1 MSYQTPQS
9 SIAESTGLLA
19 ALRILRERI
28 LVIVLCAAVAAVVA
42 FFYVERQHNQY
53 TATSALQ
60 FTNNSLPSQVAGVQA
75 NQTLDPEG
83 EKATNVQLVTTK
95 PVAELV
101 AASLHNKWTAAEL
114 LDKVTA
120 TDAQN
125 DYIVDVTATDEDPH
139 AAAEIANAF
148 AQQYVVYSQQQNQ
161 AQLIR
166 GEELIAQ
173 KEARLAPTDTTD
185 LENLRALYQKL
196 LLLQSVQTGNANV
209 VNTAAVPSTP
219 SSPKRKQ
226 VLLIALIAGV
236 LVGIGFAF
244 LLNLIDR
251 RVRSWEEFEKL
262 YDLPLLTAIPQLP
275 RGRAAAR
282 LPEVAVEPFLIL
294 RNSLSLIAESHEPN
308 TVLITSA
315 MPGEGK
321 TTVALG
327 LARAA
332 ALSGTNVV
340 LVEADVRRPSLQRR
354 LLLDYD
360 PRGLLSVLL
369 DGDDPRELL
378 RQVPDEPPGLRVL
391 TGGSSKGSAPNL
403 AGVENL
409 DGVFARLSLEA
420 DLVIVDSAP
429 LLPVVDTRVLLDEV
443 AIDVTLVIARAGITT
458 RDQARRAR
466 AIFTQRDRKTVG
478 LVVNDLADSRDYYY
492 YGGDSGGAPVAPK
505 RSAQSAP
512 TPPERVPHA
521 S

>member
-1 MSYQTPQS
+1 MPDSSAQS
-9 SIAESTGLLA
+9 SLVETTGLLA
-19 ALRILRERI
+19 ALRIIRERI

-42 FFYVERQHNQY
+42 FLYVQRQHNQY
-53 TATSALQ
+53 TATAALQ

-75 NQTLDPEG
+75 NQSLDPEG
-83 EKATNVQLVTTK
+83 QKATNVQLVTTR

-101 AASLHNKWTAAEL
+101 SASLKGKYTANEL
-114 LDKVTA
+114 LDKVSA
-120 TDAQN
+120 SDAQN

-139 AAAEIANAF
+139 VAAAIANAF

-196 LLLQSVQTGNANV
+196 LLLQSVQTGNAEV

-226 VLLIALIAGV
+226 VLLIAVLAGI

-244 LLNLIDR
+244 LLNLVDR

-262 YDLPLLTAIPQLP
+262 YDLPLLAAIPQLP

-294 RNSLSLIAESHEPN
+294 RNSLSLIAEVDEPN
-308 TVLITSA
+308 SVLITSA

-321 TTVALG
+321 TTIALG

-332 ALSGTNVV
+332 ALSGTSVV
-340 LVEADVRRPSLQRR
+340 LVEADIRRPSLQRR

-360 PRGLLSVLL
+360 PRGLLSVLFE
-369 DGDDPRELL
+369 GDDPHELL
-378 RQVPDEPPGLRVL
+378 RQPPDEPDNLRVL
-391 TGGSSKGSAPNL
+391 TCGTSKTGAVNL
-403 AGVENL
+403 AGVDNL
-409 DGVFARLSLEA
+409 QSIFGRLSLDA
-420 DLVIVDSAP
+420 DLMIIDSAP

-443 AIDVTLVIARAGITT
+443 GIDVCLVIARAGITT
-458 RDQARRAR
+458 REQARRAR
-466 AIFTQRDRKTVG
+466 AIFTQRQREGVG

-492 YGGDSGGAPVAPK
+492 YGAEGTSAEPKQASAATAPA
-505 RSAQSAP
+505 
-512 TPPERVPHA
+512 RVPHR

>member
-1 MSYQTPQS
+1 MPEPSAQP
-9 SIAESTGLLA
+9 SIVESTGLLS

-42 FFYVERQHNQY
+42 FLYVQRQHNEY
-53 TATSALQ
+53 TATAALQ
-60 FTNNSLPSQVAGVQA
+60 FTSNSLPSQVAGVQQ
-75 NQTLDPEG
+75 NQSLDPEG

-101 AASLHNKWTAAEL
+101 SASLKGRWSADEL
-114 LDKVTA
+114 LEKVTA
-120 TDAQN
+120 SDAQN
-125 DYIVDVTATDEDPH
+125 DYIVDVVATDENPH

-148 AQQYVVYSQQQNQ
+148 AEQYVVYSQQQNQ

-196 LLLQSVQTGNANV
+196 LLLQSVQTGNAQV
-209 VNTAAVPSTP
+209 VNTAGVPGSP

-226 VLLIALIAGV
+226 VLLIALLAGI
-236 LVGIGFAF
+236 LVGVGFAF

-262 YDLPLLTAIPQLP
+262 YDLPLLAAIPQLP

-294 RNSLSLIAESHEPN
+294 RNSLSLISEAPEPT

-332 ALSGTNVV
+332 AMSGTNVV
-340 LVEADVRRPSLQRR
+340 LVEADIRRPSLQRR

-360 PRGLLSVLL
+360 PRGLLSVLFE
-369 DGDDPRELL
+369 GDDPVELL
-378 RQVPDEPPGLRVL
+378 RNPPDEPDNFRVL
-391 TGGSSKGSAPNL
+391 TCGANKGGALNL
-403 AGVENL
+403 AGVDNFEA
-409 DGVFARLSLEA
+409 VFGRLSLEA
-420 DLVIVDSAP
+420 DLVIIDSAP

-443 AIDVTLVIARAGITT
+443 GIDVCLVIARAGVTT
-458 RDQARRAR
+458 REQSRRAR
-466 AIFTQRDRKTVG
+466 AIFTQRKREGVG

-492 YGGDSGGAPVAPK
+492 YGGETGPPAERKQS
-505 RSAQSAP
+505 SAP
-512 TPPERVPHA
+512 QPRITHR